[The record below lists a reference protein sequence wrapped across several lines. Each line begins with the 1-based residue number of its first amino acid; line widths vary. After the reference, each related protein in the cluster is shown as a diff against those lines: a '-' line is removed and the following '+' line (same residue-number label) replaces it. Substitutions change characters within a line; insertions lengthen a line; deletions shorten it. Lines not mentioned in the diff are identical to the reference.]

1 VVEPRSRSDEI
12 ELIRHYARVTT
23 SAAQA
28 DAFYDEIL
36 EGREV
41 WTLRDADGYPA
52 PLDSADTRA
61 MPFWSRRGR
70 VQHIIDNVPAYR
82 AFEPTSVSLSEWRSR
97 WLPGLAKD
105 GLLVGLNWSG
115 GTATGYD
122 VASEDVER
130 NLAVRQNRISVSTE
144 HPLGG

>member
-1 VVEPRSRSDEI
+1 MTI
-12 ELIRHYARVTT
+12 
-23 SAAQA
+23 SAAQT
-28 DAFYDEIL
+28 DAFYAEAL
-36 EGREV
+36 EAGEV

-52 PLDSADTRA
+52 PLGTADARA
-61 MPFWSRRGR
+61 MPFWSRPSR
-70 VQHIIDNVPAYR
+70 VQHIIDNIPAYR
-82 AFEPTSVSLSEWRSR
+82 AFEPTSVSLSDWRSR

-130 NLAVRQNRISVSTE
+130 NLAARQNRA
-144 HPLGG
+144 